1 LTNWLARA
9 EERSVVLH
17 ILTTR
22 RFIEPSH
29 CSAGLAINAGLD
41 DAGALAA
48 PPLER
53 AVYRLAQRVERRPAL
68 E

>member
-1 LTNWLARA
+1 M
-9 EERSVVLH
+9 VLH

-22 RFIEPSH
+22 WFIEPSH
-29 CSAGLAINAGLD
+29 CSAGLAIDAGLD

-48 PPLER
+48 PRIER